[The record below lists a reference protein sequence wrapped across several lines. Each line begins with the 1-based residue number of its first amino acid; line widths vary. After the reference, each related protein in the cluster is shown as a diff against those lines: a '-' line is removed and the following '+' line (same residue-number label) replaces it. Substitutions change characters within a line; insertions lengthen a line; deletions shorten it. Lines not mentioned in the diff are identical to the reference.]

1 MRSDTSRR
9 LFVSCQSA
17 AEAGAQCITVYDLVT
32 DKIDDLTQYA
42 QMLERDA
49 MLDPKTVL
57 GALYSVRN
65 AKEYFMSLSNM
76 TVTVKE
82 EVVRIFDAS
91 VISEKALRSFRD
103 SQLGKF
109 GDLGQS
115 SVRKAQRSVNASL
128 RAVYRWLWWLS
139 DTGRADAFLIGGYPC
154 RIPSARA
161 GRVVDQYGT
170 VRRRLAD
177 EESAPLCF
185 RRVGANARH
194 KPPGFVPDEKLRL
207 DLQAYF
213 SNNFES
219 RYIVERNKLFLSI
232 LNTMGLRRESVNSLR
247 INQFRRHDI
256 SASEEYYAVQPTN
269 QKNNYED
276 WYQMPVWL
284 AFAVCAFIEGERAE
298 AIKQR
303 GWSDSVTKGAI
314 FLSYRSGRP
323 ILDRSLTKIFSD
335 AMRLLGGPKR
345 AAIHSWRHKYVG
357 EAIDEEIAYRVD
369 RGLDT
374 TVQSIQAAVSLEV
387 GHKNPGSLHGYVV
400 SQLSRKRN
408 QRST

>member
-1 MRSDTSRR
+1 MRSDNSRR

-17 AEAGAQCITVYDLVT
+17 AEAGTQCITVYDLGING
-32 DKIDDLTQYA
+32 IDDLTQYA
-42 QMLERDA
+42 QALERDS

-57 GALYSVRN
+57 GALYSVRR
-65 AKEYFMSLSNM
+65 AKEYFISLSTTTM
-76 TVTVKE
+76 TVKDG
-82 EVVRIFDAS
+82 VVRIFDAS
-91 VISEKALRSFRD
+91 VISEKALRDFRD
-103 SQLGKF
+103 SQLEKF
-109 GDLGQS
+109 GDLEQS

-128 RAVYRWLWWLS
+128 RAVYKWLWWLS
-139 DTGRADAFLIGGYPC
+139 DSGRADAFLIGEYPC
-154 RIPSARA
+154 RIPSART

-207 DLQAYF
+207 DLQAHF
-213 SNNFES
+213 SKNFES
-219 RYIVERNKLFLSI
+219 KYIVERNKLFLAI

-247 INQFRRHDI
+247 IDQFRWSDI
-256 SASEEYYAVQPTN
+256 SAGEDYYAVQPAN

-284 AFAVCAFIEGERAE
+284 AYMVCEFIESERAE
-298 AIKQR
+298 VIRQR
-303 GWSDSVTKGAI
+303 GWSESVTKGAI

-323 ILDRSLTKIFSD
+323 IKDRSLTKIFSE
-335 AMRLLGGPKR
+335 AMRSLGSPKR

-357 EAIDEEIAYRVD
+357 EAIDEEIAYRID

-374 TVQSIQAAVSLEV
+374 TVQSIQAAVSLDI
-387 GHKNPGSLHGYVV
+387 GHKNPGSLHGYVI
-400 SQLSRKRN
+400 SQLSRRRN
-408 QRST
+408 QQLS